1 MSVLLVN
8 ANSLSIPLADGC
20 VQTCVTSPPYWGLR
34 DYGTA
39 KWEGGD
45 PECDHNPQRPDGGER
60 ADRTLPL
67 GRGGMYKGVCGKCG
81 ALRLDNQ
88 LGLEDTPELYVER
101 MVQVFREVRRV
112 LRDDGVVFLNLG
124 DSYYGSNQG
133 RMADGTQVGGTKQM
147 TNKGSVTI
155 GGGVQRV
162 KPCGTSDKE
171 PEGCQDRGCLCES
184 LCDACRKAYL
194 IGRFH
199 NGIQPAP
206 MQFVLPCETNPAH
219 TVLHSDHLPTLDS
232 SHQAD
237 HNETA
242 IPDPVHLLDHEG
254 EQPPVSQVSTID
266 ESSQPHPADFHQSGM
281 PSACPLCG
289 KPFERDAQVSSH
301 KSDGFVEQPSHI
313 QDNELHADRQVRH
326 NQCKGKACEYY
337 VENVSYPHY
346 TTAYHLKP
354 KDLVGIPWRVAF
366 ALQADGWYLR
376 SDIIWAKP
384 NPMPESVTDR
394 PTKAHEYVFLLSKNA
409 RYYYDADAIREA
421 QDPASLERL
430 KRGWNG
436 DGNRGYPNGPQNHI
450 RDYMGKS
457 DDEIAMLPGRNKRTV
472 WTINTYSY
480 SGAHFATYP
489 PALVE
494 PCIKAGSRTGDLVLD
509 PFAGSGTT
517 LMVARSLERDA
528 VGLDLSYT
536 YLHEQART
544 RLELDK
550 LEAWTNGRKD
560 GAVIHDLPLFQELP

>member
-34 DYGTA
+34 DYGVS
-39 KWEGGD
+39 D
-45 PECDHNPQRPDGGER
+45 
-60 ADRTLPL
+60 
-67 GRGGMYKGVCGKCG
+67 
-81 ALRLDNQ
+81 Q

-112 LRDDGVVFLNLG
+112 LRDDGTVFLNLG

-155 GGGVQRV
+155 GGG
-162 KPCGTSDKE
+162 
-171 PEGCQDRGCLCES
+171 
-184 LCDACRKAYL
+184 
-194 IGRFH
+194 
-199 NGIQPAP
+199 AP
-206 MQFVLPCETNPAH
+206 
-219 TVLHSDHLPTLDS
+219 
-232 SHQAD
+232 
-237 HNETA
+237 
-242 IPDPVHLLDHEG
+242 
-254 EQPPVSQVSTID
+254 
-266 ESSQPHPADFHQSGM
+266 
-281 PSACPLCG
+281 
-289 KPFERDAQVSSH
+289 RD
-301 KSDGFVEQPSHI
+301 
-313 QDNELHADRQVRH
+313 
-326 NQCKGKACEYY
+326 
-337 VENVSYPHY
+337 

-376 SDIIWAKP
+376 SDIIWSKP

-394 PTKAHEYVFLLSKNA
+394 PTKAHEYVFLLSKSQ
-409 RYYYDADAIREA
+409 RYYYDSEAVREESADPVGSAKRYEA
-421 QDPASLERL
+421 PFFVGDKHESGGYSA
-430 KRGWNG
+430 NG
-436 DGNRGYPNGPQNHI
+436 QRHTAGMKTFDG
-450 RDYMGKS
+450 
-457 DDEIAMLPGRNKRTV
+457 GRNRRTV
-472 WTINTYSY
+472 WTIATAPY

-544 RLELDK
+544 RLEMDK